1 MMNQN
6 NSNRNNGS
14 NNNATALEK
23 AISGII
29 ENCQNIVK
37 LSDMEKLVQ
46 GTGFEGDYI
55 CCTVDIT
62 EQLQQAQQEVERLT
76 AVIAEC
82 EEARKATEDKA
93 RKEKEQEEKFLNSL
107 DDAGKEVLAYL
118 NGLETLAKG
127 EQATLVHNLI
137 KVYKKINTKNLLT
150 MTANIAAYVSLLVRE
165 EDQDTINLLEVITN
179 KVYDIKEDHGNSAEL
194 RVENFNDV
202 LLAVQDVY

>member
-1 MMNQN
+1 MGFTMMNQTN
-6 NSNRNNGS
+6 NT
-14 NNNATALEK
+14 TALEK
-23 AISGII
+23 AIGAII
-29 ENCQNIVK
+29 ENCKNVVK
-37 LSDMEKLVQ
+37 LSELEKLAA
-46 GTGFEGDYI
+46 GTSCEGDYI

-76 AVIAEC
+76 SIIAEC
-82 EEARKATEDKA
+82 EQAKKATEEAA
-93 RKEKEQEEKFLNSL
+93 RKEKEYEEKFLNSL

-150 MTANIAAYVSLLVRE
+150 MTANIAAYVSLLVRD
-165 EDQDTINLLEVITN
+165 EDHDTIDLLEVITN

-202 LLAVQDVY
+202 LLSIQDIY